1 MSSQSHRRTLPL
13 ATALLALA
21 LLTTPAVPAIA
32 ADNTSGEPPPPN
44 FPTAVPTH
52 RGALTQPA
60 DTHASVA
67 PAATNAHSKRNR
79 RSADANVGSSRPVPV
94 DPKVAYASY
103 WGGSGAEGCEPT
115 PWRGRKPVRHVRD
128 RFPEPAAGRRDPV
141 LPRPGRRLRRQARSQ
156 RQAHHLRDLSRISGR
171 GRYRGRR
178 RGRPRPPL
186 RQRLRCQRLPDD
198 ARRLRHHLQ
207 RRRRCLRRR
216 AQRGRL
222 AAALL
227 HVHRRLGPKTARAR
241 WRSTTTAAS

>member
-1 MSSQSHRRTLPL
+1 MRTDHHEHRLGL
-13 ATALLALA
+13 VVATAPHPQHDEGATMPNRPLRFIRVVLVAVALCV
-21 LLTTPAVPAIA
+21 L
-32 ADNTSGEPPPPN
+32 GG
-44 FPTAVPTH
+44 VPTS
-52 RGALTQPA
+52 A
-60 DTHASVA
+60 VA
-67 PAATNAHSKRNR
+67 R
-79 RSADANVGSSRPVPV
+79 SRPVPV

-115 PWRGRKPVRHVRD
+115 PWRGRKPVRHLRD

-156 RQAHHLRDLSRISGR
+156 RQAHRLRDLSRIAGR

-207 RRRRCLRRR
+207 RRSAMPSSPSSARTARGCSTPRSSAARAKRRR
-216 AQRGRL
+216 QRS
-222 AAALL
+222 
-227 HVHRRLGPKTARAR
+227 
-241 WRSTTTAAS
+241 RSTMTAAS